1 MDSDAIFLTGSSGF
15 LGMELLARL
24 LENTDRTVYALIR
37 ARDHEEADERLR
49 AAARTVVP
57 DAGRH
62 SARLVAVRGDVTMP
76 DLGLDPARREQLAEH
91 VTSIVHSAASVSF
104 SLPLDQS
111 RSINRDGTCRMLDF
125 AELCATRGRGLDRL
139 AHVSTAYV
147 AGKHRGAFSE
157 DDLDCGQEF
166 NNSYE
171 LSKWEA
177 EREVRAH
184 SDRLPIT
191 VFRPSIV
198 VGEADSGWTPAFN
211 VVYGPLRA
219 YSRGSLTAI
228 PARRRALA
236 DVVPVDYVAD
246 AICELS
252 ARPEAVGRTYTLAA
266 GPAAS
271 SVGELVDMSAAA
283 FGRRRAMALRP
294 SLYKRVIHPLMLKR
308 AGDRRRRILKRTEVY
323 FPYFDVRA
331 RFDTSAATEALGP
344 AGIEMPPL
352 SDYFHELVRF
362 AEAADWGRRSL
373 SRVEAR
379 AAAGKPLQSPA
390 ERPLV
395 RLQPLGLVRQRP
407 RGL

>member
-37 ARDHEEADERLR
+37 ARDQQEADERLR

-57 DAGRH
+57 DADRH
-62 SARLVAVRGDVTMP
+62 SARLVAVRGDVTTP
-76 DLGLDPARREQLAEH
+76 DLGIEPARREQLAEH
-91 VTSIVHSAASVSF
+91 VSSIIHSAASVSF
-104 SLPLDQS
+104 SLALDRS
-111 RSINRDGTCRMLDF
+111 RSINRDGTGRILDF
-125 AELCATRGRGLDRL
+125 AELCNARGRGLARL
-139 AHVSTAYV
+139 SHVSTAYV
-147 AGKHRGAFSE
+147 AGRHRGSFSE
-157 DDLDCGQEF
+157 DDLECGQEF

-177 EREVRAH
+177 ERNVRER

-219 YSRGSLTAI
+219 YSRGSLSAI
-228 PARRRALA
+228 PARRRAPA
-236 DVVPVDYVAD
+236 DVVSVDYVAD

-283 FGRRRAMALRP
+283 FGRRRALALRP
-294 SLYKRVIHPLMLKR
+294 SLYKRVVHPLMLKR
-308 AGDRRRRILKRTEVY
+308 ADDRKRRALKRTEVY
-323 FPYFDVRA
+323 FPYFDVSA
-331 RFDTSAATEALGP
+331 RFDTSGATEALGA
-344 AGIEMPPL
+344 AGIELPPL
-352 SDYFHELVRF
+352 REYFHELVRF
-362 AEAADWGRRSL
+362 AEAADWGRRPL
-373 SRVEAR
+373 SRVDAR
-379 AAAGKPLQSPA
+379 AAVGKPLQTPA
-390 ERPLV
+390 ELPLV
-395 RLQPLGLVRQRP
+395 RLQPVQA
-407 RGL
+407 